1 MISSAAR
8 LRGVEVV
15 RANQVW
21 STDIS
26 VPQQAAQEMRD
37 EVETKASRARLAGA
51 GRKPPQAA
59 LKFRL
64 ARTGTESALATGYR
78 CERLANIQNW
88 PSGSTAQYIR
98 SPHG

>member
-51 GRKPPQAA
+51 GRKPPQVA
-59 LKFRL
+59 LVKSPGRERCGKGAL
-64 ARTGTESALATGYR
+64 EASGENQRRRTHVNCRSSVESD
-78 CERLANIQNW
+78 
-88 PSGSTAQYIR
+88 
-98 SPHG
+98 